1 MRLAGKVAVVTGGGS
16 GIGRGIVLA
25 MAREGADI
33 AIPDIQVLNAEKVAD
48 EVKALGR
55 KAIAMKTDV
64 TSSADV
70 RAMVERTREFLG
82 KVDILVN
89 NAGMAAPPGMPFT
102 NNTEEDW
109 DRAFAVNTKSV
120 FLTCKAVAPY
130 FIERKAGRI
139 VNIAS
144 IAGPLSAPTMPAYS
158 VAKQGVITFTRVVAK
173 ELAPHGITA
182 NAICPGV
189 LYTEF
194 WQKLAQHI
202 ADTNPAFKGMTARQ
216 VFDKRVGDIVPM
228 KVEQQP
234 EDIGNA
240 AVFLASDEAR
250 YITGQALMV
259 DGGCVMYSTLAVGL
273 AVESVVGLDRPSHRA
288 TRRRREREFR
298 KEVRAWLEQNLP
310 DDLRGKAFAA
320 SRADVDEVRRLRA
333 WQKTMAE
340 AGYVGMDWPRE
351 FGGRGAPITEMV
363 ILYQEMARAESPQI
377 VNRGGVSML
386 GPTLMKLGTPE
397 QQKRFLPRIRTA
409 EDLWC
414 QGFSEPNAGS
424 DLANLQTRAVLD
436 GDHFVVNGQKVW
448 TSMGHVADWC
458 FLLVRTDPAAAKHK
472 GISFLLVDMKTP
484 GITVRPL
491 RQITGEAEFNETF
504 FDNVRVPKENLVGK
518 INEGW
523 SVAITTLAYERD
535 LLTFIRHI
543 SLRNALHRLV
553 KLTAGPRP
561 QHRSRRAAE
570 DRRAVDRR
578 AGAAAE
584 RLSQPHQDPA
594 RRSARTRGLDVQAV
608 LEPARPGAGAGRD
621 AGDRALLADRGGLG
635 VGARRRPVAVLRAA
649 GARQRHPRRHHR
661 DSQNILGER
670 VLGLP
675 KD

>member
-1 MRLAGKVAVVTGGGS
+1 MNFDFT
-16 GIGRGIVLA
+16 
-25 MAREGADI
+25 E
-33 AIPDIQVLNAEKVAD
+33 AE
-48 EVKALGR
+48 
-55 KAIAMKTDV
+55 
-64 TSSADV
+64 
-70 RAMVERTREFLG
+70 
-82 KVDILVN
+82 
-89 NAGMAAPPGMPFT
+89 
-102 NNTEEDW
+102 
-109 DRAFAVNTKSV
+109 
-120 FLTCKAVAPY
+120 
-130 FIERKAGRI
+130 
-139 VNIAS
+139 
-144 IAGPLSAPTMPAYS
+144 
-158 VAKQGVITFTRVVAK
+158 
-173 ELAPHGITA
+173 
-182 NAICPGV
+182 
-189 LYTEF
+189 
-194 WQKLAQHI
+194 
-202 ADTNPAFKGMTARQ
+202 
-216 VFDKRVGDIVPM
+216 
-228 KVEQQP
+228 
-234 EDIGNA
+234 
-240 AVFLASDEAR
+240 EA
-250 YITGQALMV
+250 
-259 DGGCVMYSTLAVGL
+259 
-273 AVESVVGLDRPSHRA
+273 
-288 TRRRREREFR
+288 FR

-340 AGYVGMDWPRE
+340 AGFVGMDWPRE

-386 GPTLMKLGTPE
+386 GPTLMKLGTLE
-397 QQKRFLPRIRTA
+397 QQRRFLPRIRTA

-518 INEGW
+518 LNEGW

-553 KLTAGPRP
+553 KLTQSRGRNTDPVIRQRIAELWIGEQALQLNGYRSLTKILRGGQPGPEGSTSKLFWSQLDQDLALTATQVIGP
-561 QHRSRRAAE
+561 YSQIAE
-570 DRRAVDRR
+570 GSDWAPDDGQWQFYELLARGSGIR
-578 AGAAAE
+578 AGTTE
-584 RLSQPHQDPA
+584 ILK
-594 RRSARTRGLDVQAV
+594 
-608 LEPARPGAGAGRD
+608 
-621 AGDRALLADRGGLG
+621 
-635 VGARRRPVAVLRAA
+635 
-649 GARQRHPRRHHR
+649 
-661 DSQNILGER
+661 NILSER